1 MPSTSRNCNTA
12 VWRER
17 LKELNSF
24 RIQLDAKRI
33 VSENFQETFRFDSQK
48 DTYVSLTPSRG
59 GNFSLSFLAIKTAFV
74 KDDNLNNSPTFE
86 RFAKNRLI
94 IRDRLN
100 SLNIQ
105 GEYGLNSQDV
115 LIPAFISAYSDSD
128 PSTFSLKPFPKIP
141 IPNWRPDFRG
151 LILGSLDTGRI
162 D

>member
-1 MPSTSRNCNTA
+1 MTKRVNRSSDGKYHIKGKKYIMLVGSRA
-12 VWRER
+12 QVWHENAYKTPGG
-17 LKELNSF
+17 LVKGDLIMNS
-24 RIQLDAKRI
+24 AKRI

-100 SLNIQ
+100 SLNTQ

-115 LIPAFISAYSDSD
+115 LIPAFI
-128 PSTFSLKPFPKIP
+128 
-141 IPNWRPDFRG
+141 
-151 LILGSLDTGRI
+151 
-162 D
+162 